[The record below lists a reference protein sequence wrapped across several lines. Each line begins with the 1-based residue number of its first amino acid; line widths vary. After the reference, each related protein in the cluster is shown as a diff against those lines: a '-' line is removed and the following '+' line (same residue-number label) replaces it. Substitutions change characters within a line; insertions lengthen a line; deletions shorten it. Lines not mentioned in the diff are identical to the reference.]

1 MAGVTASAL
10 STPSKRFLVHPDVVL
25 HHRGSGGCLAG
36 FCVIILAKYAS
47 QISRLPRVRRRSHG
61 LGSAPRLR
69 LIRGASGVDRQ
80 GRPLQ
85 SNRVA
90 PPQEVTNRATI
101 ENGRRLLEQCALF
114 RTLDEEARQEL
125 VSHAHRRSFDQGERI
140 FHVGSP
146 GQSMMAVL
154 AGTVRISLTTAK
166 GKEIVLADLSAGEL
180 FGEMALLDGKER
192 SADATALSKCELLV
206 LERRDVIPFL
216 RLHPDSCLQ
225 LLEMLSTRLRR
236 LDEQMAEIAFVDLPA
251 RLAKTLL
258 RTAQPSGRG
267 NQQLKLSLSQSDLAK
282 MIGATRETVN
292 RCLRDWQ
299 RRGILDLKGGWTII
313 LKPDALED
321 LAG

>member
-1 MAGVTASAL
+1 
-10 STPSKRFLVHPDVVL
+10 
-25 HHRGSGGCLAG
+25 
-36 FCVIILAKYAS
+36 
-47 QISRLPRVRRRSHG
+47 
-61 LGSAPRLR
+61 
-69 LIRGASGVDRQ
+69 
-80 GRPLQ
+80 LQ
-85 SNRVA
+85 SNQVA
-90 PPQEVTNRATI
+90 SPQEIPNRATI

-114 RTLDEEARQEL
+114 RTLSEEARQEL
-125 VSHAHRRSFDQGERI
+125 VSHAHRRSFDPGEQI
-140 FHVGSP
+140 FLVGSP

-236 LDEQMAEIAFVDLPA
+236 LDEQMAEIAFFELPA

-267 NQQLKLSLSQSDLAK
+267 NKQLKLSLSQSDLAK

-313 LKPDALED
+313 LKPEVLED
-321 LAG
+321 LAGST